1 MAIAGTCHLGTRAL
15 IHRSQ
20 ARVRRTAPTGSVL
33 AVSDVTDV
41 DESQQR
47 VERVLEHELE
57 QIKTPEA
64 ARAVVERVERLRG
77 SKTESDLAVVGE
89 KTNAEAAP
97 VDQTESAAETI
108 ERAAERKR
116 PEAALAATLATTAA
130 QSVAPT
136 EAAPKVVEAAQAAL
150 TPSAPVSP
158 EANRGRRLLRQQV
171 LRRMGPLQAL
181 DARIYVAVNAAP
193 HPGWLDSIAW
203 AIAIITVGGWVWVVG
218 TLLAYLLRVP
228 RSRGAIKF
236 LLPSVVGATWAVEY
250 PIKAYFRRR
259 RPFVEIVRAL
269 VIGKKPG
276 SWSFPS
282 GHTAASFASAWVL
295 ATVWPRHAPV
305 FFSVASTVGVSRVYV
320 GAHYPGD
327 VASGAFAG
335 MLLSELIRRAVRRLL
350 R

>member
-1 MAIAGTCHLGTRAL
+1 VGGRL
-15 IHRSQ
+15 
-20 ARVRRTAPTGSVL
+20 SVGQP
-33 AVSDVTDV
+33 V

-57 QIKTPEA
+57 QIQTLEA
-64 ARAVVERVERLRG
+64 AKAVVERVERLG
-77 SKTESDLAVVGE
+77 GTKTEVDVAEVGA
-89 KTNAEAAP
+89 KVNAEAP
-97 VDQTESAAETI
+97 PRDQTEAAAETI
-108 ERAAERKR
+108 EHAAERKR

-136 EAAPKVVEAAQAAL
+136 KAAPKVVEAAQAAL

-158 EANRGRRLLRQQV
+158 EADRGRRLLKEEV
-171 LRRMGPLQAL
+171 LHRMGPLQAL
-181 DARIYVAVNAAP
+181 DARIYMAVNAAP

-203 AIAIITVGGWVWVVG
+203 VIALITVGGWIWVIG

-228 RSRGAIKF
+228 RSRHAMKY

-282 GHTAASFASAWVL
+282 GHTAASFAGAWVL
-295 ATVWPRHAPV
+295 STVWPRRAPA
-305 FFSVASTVGVSRVYV
+305 FFSIASTVGLSRIYV

-327 VASGAFAG
+327 VASGACAG
-335 MLLSELIRRAVRRLL
+335 MLLSELIRRAVRRLFA
-350 R
+350 